1 VVKKARTFSKLERE
15 WQALLNTWEGLPE
28 DVLLLPGAVGHWSTR
43 DVMAHIT
50 TWEEEALKALPPI
63 LEGKSLPRYMGIDA
77 FNAREQERKRHLPLK
92 RVKDE
97 LLATHHKLIQFLE
110 NVPESAFASPRFTKR
125 LRLDATG
132 HYREHAAQIAAWR
145 ARQGYRPAEKPPT

>member
-1 VVKKARTFSKLERE
+1 MVKKTRTLSKLERE
-15 WQALLNTWEGLPE
+15 WQALFQLWEDLPE

-50 TWEEEALKALPPI
+50 TWEEEALKALSPI

-92 RVKDE
+92 RVKEE
-97 LLATHHKLIQFLE
+97 LLATHNKLIDYLQKA
-110 NVPESAFASPRFTKR
+110 PESAFTSPRFIKR
-125 LRLDATG
+125 LRLDAIG

-145 ARQGYRPAEKPPT
+145 AERGYRPT

>member
-1 VVKKARTFSKLERE
+1 MVKKTRTLSKLGRE
-15 WQALLNTWEGLPE
+15 WQALFQLWEDLPE
-28 DVLLLPGAVGHWSTR
+28 DILLLPGAVGHWSTR

-50 TWEEEALKALPPI
+50 TWENEALKALPLI
-63 LEGKSLPRYMGIDA
+63 LEGKPLPRYMGIDA
-77 FNAREQERKRHLPLK
+77 FNAREQEHKRHLPLK

-97 LLATHHKLIQFLE
+97 LLVTHKKLIQFLE

-125 LRLDATG
+125 LRLDAIG

-145 ARQGYRPAEKPPT
+145 TEQGY